1 MIKFNQNAWVKPYFD
16 MNSDLRQKTI
26 NNFEKDFFKLMNKA
40 VFRKTM
46 KSMWKHGN
54 IKLIT
59 TERGNC
65 LVSEQII
72 ILQSFSQNMY

>member
-1 MIKFNQNAWVKPYFD
+1 MIKFNQNAWLKPYFD

-46 KSMWKHGN
+46 KSMRKHEN

-59 TERGNC
+59 TERGNY

-72 ILQSFSQNMY
+72 IL

>member
-1 MIKFNQNAWVKPYFD
+1 MIKFNQNASVKPYFD

-46 KSMWKHGN
+46 KSM
-54 IKLIT
+54 
-59 TERGNC
+59 
-65 LVSEQII
+65 
-72 ILQSFSQNMY
+72 